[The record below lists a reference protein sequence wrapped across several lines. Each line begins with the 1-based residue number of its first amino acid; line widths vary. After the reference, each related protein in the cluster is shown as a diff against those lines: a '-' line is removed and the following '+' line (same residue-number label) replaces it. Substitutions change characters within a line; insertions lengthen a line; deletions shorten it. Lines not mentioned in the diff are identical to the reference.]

1 MRNYE
6 LYNIDS
12 VNKIIERD
20 NAKLVE
26 IPTKIHRNGTIKFSC
41 RCGNEY
47 EKNTYVVL
55 KKTGAICKACT
66 NNLQKLKTKETFIKK
81 YGVEHVFQNKNIK
94 EKIKQ
99 IMLKKYGVE
108 HPLQN
113 EEFKNKAKQTT
124 IDKFGTEYA
133 SQLSQFK
140 EKVKQT
146 CLKKYGVE
154 NAAQNS
160 IIKEKMKKTNL
171 ERYGVE
177 NAAQSQEIQE
187 ITQKNAKKYKEYKM
201 PSGNTVK
208 VQGYEP
214 FALDE
219 LIKTY
224 KEDDIK
230 TERKEVPRIT
240 YTVNN
245 KQRYYFPD
253 IYIPSENKIIEV
265 KSTWTYK
272 SKQDNIQQK
281 ADATKKAGYDYEIW
295 IYDSKGNKTV
305 N

>member
-1 MRNYE
+1 
-6 LYNIDS
+6 
-12 VNKIIERD
+12 
-20 NAKLVE
+20 
-26 IPTKIHRNGTIKFSC
+26 
-41 RCGNEY
+41 
-47 EKNTYVVL
+47 
-55 KKTGAICKACT
+55 
-66 NNLQKLKTKETFIKK
+66 
-81 YGVEHVFQNKNIK
+81 
-94 EKIKQ
+94 
-99 IMLKKYGVE
+99 MLKKYGVE